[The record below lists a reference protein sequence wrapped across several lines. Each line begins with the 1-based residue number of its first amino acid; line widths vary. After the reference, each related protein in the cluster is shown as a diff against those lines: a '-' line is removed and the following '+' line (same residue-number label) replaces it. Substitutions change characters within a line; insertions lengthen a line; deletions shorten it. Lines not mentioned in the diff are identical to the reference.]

1 MKRLAPLFV
10 AMLAAGC
17 GGSHTQVDPSVRVSA
32 APPPSPSTWPDYPT
46 FSAHSC
52 WARNVSGG
60 VLRAAP
66 SVPVRSVTHPAS
78 PTRIAQLLL
87 QRFGDDRYV
96 RKVVFAG
103 PPPNTLSHLKGYF
116 GGVRPPFDAR
126 WAYISAPLAGLQPAK
141 PTPEQVG
148 EQMVASWEANLVAGG
163 LRDDL
168 CAAGGA
174 PLVGWTIGR
183 DGARVADQ
191 NYALEQ
197 RFPNPTA
204 RAFRRR
210 VELVAKRYGFRVAS
224 LRLLRPRQVAPL
236 LVVQTDRSRKD
247 FVADVPA
254 ILALLDA
261 TTGGHGAAALTFEG
275 FFFEARDAKGPF
287 VRTEN
292 VYRGEVEGG
301 EWSWSR
307 CVYPFPHSEPALAK
321 PCP

>member
-1 MKRLAPLFV
+1 VTFRAAASYIGCVKRLAALPFV
-10 AMLAAGC
+10 TLAAGC
-17 GGSHTQVDPSVRVSA
+17 GGAHMHVDTSVQVSA
-32 APPPSPSTWPDYPT
+32 APPPSPATWPDYPT

-60 VLRAAP
+60 VMRAAP
-66 SVPVRSVTHPAS
+66 SVPARGVAHPAS
-78 PTRIAQLLL
+78 PARLAQLLL
-87 QRFGDDRYV
+87 QRFGDQRYV
-96 RKVVFAG
+96 RRIAFAG
-103 PPPNTLSHLKGYF
+103 PVPNTLRHLKGYY

-126 WAYISAPLAGLQPAK
+126 WAYISVRSGQ
-141 PTPEQVG
+141 
-148 EQMVASWEANLVAGG
+148 QMVASWEGNLVAGG

-174 PLVGWTIGR
+174 PLVGWTTGR
-183 DGARVADQ
+183 DGMRVADQ
-191 NYALEQ
+191 SYALEQ

-204 RAFRRR
+204 QTFRRR
-210 VELVAKRYGFRVAS
+210 VQLVAKRYGFRIAS
-224 LRLLRPRQVAPL
+224 LRLLRPRQFAPL
-236 LVVQTDRSRKD
+236 LVVRTDRNRKD
-247 FVADVPA
+247 LIADVPA
-254 ILALLDA
+254 ILALLDP
-261 TTGGHGAAALTFEG
+261 TTSGHGATALTFEG

-307 CVYPFPHSEPALAK
+307 CAYPFQHSEPVGAK

>member
-1 MKRLAPLFV
+1 
-10 AMLAAGC
+10 MLAASC
-17 GGSHTQVDPSVRVSA
+17 GGAHMHVDASVQVSG
-32 APPPSPSTWPDYPT
+32 APPPAPATWPDYPT

-60 VLRAAP
+60 VMRAAP
-66 SVPVRSVTHPAS
+66 SVPARRVAHPAS
-78 PTRIAQLLL
+78 PARLAQLLL
-87 QRFGDDRYV
+87 QRFGDRRYV
-96 RKVVFAG
+96 RRVVFAG
-103 PPPNTLSHLKGYF
+103 PPPNTLSHVKGYY

-126 WAYISAPLAGLQPAK
+126 WAYISAPLASLQPVK

-174 PLVGWTIGR
+174 PLVGWTTGR
-183 DGARVADQ
+183 DGMRVADR

-204 RAFRRR
+204 QAFRRR
-210 VELVAKRYGFRVAS
+210 VQLVGKRYGFRVES
-224 LRLLRPRQVAPL
+224 LRLLRPQQLAPL
-236 LVVQTDRSRKD
+236 LVVQTDRNRKD

-254 ILALLDA
+254 ILALLDPTTSGPGA
-261 TTGGHGAAALTFEG
+261 TALTFEG

-301 EWSWSR
+301 QWSWSR
-307 CVYPFPHSEPALAK
+307 CAYPFQHSEPLGAK

>member
-1 MKRLAPLFV
+1 MKRLAPLLLV
-10 AMLAAGC
+10 VLAAGC
-17 GGSHTQVDPSVRVSA
+17 GGSHMHADSSVRVA
-32 APPPSPSTWPDYPT
+32 AARPPSPSTWPDYPT

-60 VLRAAP
+60 VMRAAP
-66 SVPVRSVTHPAS
+66 SLPEHSVAHPAS
-78 PTRIAQLLL
+78 PARLAQLLL
-87 QRFGDDRYV
+87 QRFGDRRYV
-96 RKVVFAG
+96 RRVLFAG
-103 PPPNTLSHLKGYF
+103 PPPITLSHVKGYY
-116 GGVRPPFDAR
+116 GGVRPPFDAQ
-126 WAYISAPLAGLQPAK
+126 WAYISVRLGR
-141 PTPEQVG
+141 
-148 EQMVASWEANLVAGG
+148 QMVASWEANLVAGG

-174 PLVGWTIGR
+174 PLVGWTTGR
-183 DGARVADQ
+183 DGMRVADQ

-204 RAFRRR
+204 QAFRRR
-210 VELVAKRYGFRVAS
+210 VQLVGKRYGFRVAS
-224 LRLLRPRQVAPL
+224 LRLLRPRQLAPL
-236 LVVQTDRSRKD
+236 VVVQTDRNRKA

-254 ILALLDA
+254 ILALLDPTTSGPGA
-261 TTGGHGAAALTFEG
+261 TALSFEG

-307 CVYPFPHSEPALAK
+307 CVYPFQHSEPLGGK

>member
-1 MKRLAPLFV
+1 MKRLPPLFV
-10 AMLAAGC
+10 VVLAAGC
-17 GGSHTQVDPSVRVSA
+17 GGSHMHVDSSVRVSA
-32 APPPSPSTWPDYPT
+32 APPPSPSTRPDYPT

-60 VLRAAP
+60 VMRAAP
-66 SVPVRSVTHPAS
+66 SAPAPSIAHPPS
-78 PTRIAQLLL
+78 PARLAQLLL
-87 QRFGDDRYV
+87 QRFGDGRYV
-96 RKVVFAG
+96 RRVVFAG
-103 PPPNTLSHLKGYF
+103 PPPITLSHVKGYY
-116 GGVRPPFDAR
+116 GGVRPPFDAQ
-126 WAYISAPLAGLQPAK
+126 WAYISVPLASLQPAK
-141 PTPEQVG
+141 PTPTQVG

-168 CAAGGA
+168 CTAGGA
-174 PLVGWTIGR
+174 PLVGWTTGR
-183 DGARVADQ
+183 DGMRVADQ
-191 NYALEQ
+191 SYALEQ

-204 RAFRRR
+204 QAFRRR
-210 VELVAKRYGFRVAS
+210 VQLIAKRYGFRVAS
-224 LRLLRPRQVAPL
+224 LRLLRPRQFAPL

-254 ILALLDA
+254 ILALLDP
-261 TTGGHGAAALTFEG
+261 TTSGHGATALTFEG

-301 EWSWSR
+301 EWSWNR
-307 CVYPFPHSEPALAK
+307 CVYPFQHSEPLGAK